1 MMERKNKIEDDET
14 EMIEYMREEGE
25 IPDFFRYVLSSFDF
39 QENLMRKPKIFIV
52 EGPDGVGKTTMCNIL
67 SKLHNIPIV
76 HLTYFEKQADME
88 QQYKRVF
95 QLIYSLST
103 ENTEN
108 GIIFDR
114 FTASNTVYSQVYKNS
129 KESPW
134 TNKIKQLLATICEMI
149 DITFIHC
156 LPTDKQNYLNRYK
169 DIASNRDELYGD
181 DTEKMGKVYDVYKAV
196 FKAEKNILYHKDI
209 KWIDYDYLK
218 EAETVQMK
226 DLLKEF

>member
-1 MMERKNKIEDDET
+1 MENIDKVNIDET
-14 EMIEYMREEGE
+14 EAINYVRGEGE
-25 IPDFFRYVLSSFDF
+25 IPDFFRYALNTFDF

-52 EGPDGVGKTTMCNIL
+52 EGPDGTGKTTMCNIL
-67 SKLHNIPIV
+67 SKLHDIPIV
-76 HLTYFEKQADME
+76 HLTYFEKQVDME

-134 TNKIKQLLATICEMI
+134 TNKIKQLLATICGMI

-156 LPTDKQNYLNRYK
+156 LPTDRQDYLNHYK

-181 DTEKMGKVYDVYKAV
+181 DTEKMGRVYDVYKAV
-196 FKAEKNILYHKDI
+196 FEVEKNILCHKDI

-218 EAETVQMK
+218 ETETVQMK
-226 DLLKEF
+226 DLLEEF

>member
-1 MMERKNKIEDDET
+1 MEYKDEVDINET
-14 EMIEYMREEGE
+14 EAINYVRGDGE
-25 IPDFFRYVLSSFDF
+25 IPDFFRYALNTFDF

-52 EGPDGVGKTTMCNIL
+52 EGPDGTGKTTMCNIL

-76 HLTYFEKQADME
+76 HLTYFEKQVDME

-95 QLIYSLST
+95 QLIYSLGT

-114 FTASNTVYSQVYKNS
+114 FTASNRVYSQVYQNS
-129 KESPW
+129 KESFW
-134 TNKIKQLLATICEMI
+134 LNKIEQLIATICNII
-149 DITFIHC
+149 DVTFINC
-156 LPTDKQNYLNRYK
+156 LPTDRQDYLNHYK

-196 FKAEKNILYHKDI
+196 FEVEKRTLYNSDI

-218 EAETVQMK
+218 SAETVQMK
-226 DLLKEF
+226 DLLEEF

>member
-1 MMERKNKIEDDET
+1 MEHKNKIEDDDT
-14 EMIEYMREEGE
+14 EAIAYVRGEGE
-25 IPDFFRYVLSSFDF
+25 IPDFFRYALNTFDF

-52 EGPDGVGKTTMCNIL
+52 EGPDGTGKTTMCNIL

-76 HLTYFEKQADME
+76 HLTYFEKQTDME

-95 QLIYSLST
+95 QLIYSLGT
-103 ENTEN
+103 ENNEN

-114 FTASNTVYSQVYKNS
+114 FIASNIVYSQVYKNS

-134 TNKIKQLLATICEMI
+134 IHKIELLLATICNII
-149 DITFIHC
+149 DVTFISC
-156 LPTDKQNYLNRYK
+156 LPADKQDYLNHYK

-181 DTEKMGKVYDVYKAV
+181 DIEKMGKVYDVYKAV
-196 FKAEKNILYHKDI
+196 FEAEKNILYHKDI

-218 EAETVQMK
+218 EAETIQMK
-226 DLLKEF
+226 DLLEEF